1 MRKAVIVLIVTVLVS
16 GCQNGSP
23 TPNEAQFKEWV
34 QDRYVSPF
42 RNGNVDVWLQIFA
55 KDAVGM
61 HHTLPP
67 LQGIDEIR
75 GFGEFIRD
83 NFELDVYEVSVDEV
97 RINGDWALTRGSYE
111 TRFLPVQFDGELP
124 PPTVGKFL
132 LLWERNTDGWQVIL
146 DMGNQNTP
154 CGYEE
159 CE

>member
-1 MRKAVIVLIVTVLVS
+1 MRKAVIALIVTVLVS
-16 GCQNGSP
+16 GCENGSP
-23 TPNEAQFKEWV
+23 TPDEAQFKEWV

-42 RNGNVDVWLQIFA
+42 RNGDVDVWLQIFA

-97 RINGDWALTRGSYE
+97 RVNGDWALTLDPGSIIE
-111 TRFLPVQFDGELP
+111 SQDANSLTLSEDSSGTITFADGE
-124 PPTVGKFL
+124 T
-132 LLWERNTDGWQVIL
+132 L
-146 DMGNQNTP
+146 DFRHLDTITW
-154 CGYEE
+154 
-159 CE
+159 